1 MPPSPVISRYET
13 RRSFR
18 PHHVV
23 QSQNTGI
30 GLCADGYLDL
40 LDEFQL
46 GPPGERGDADG
57 TRRMGTTTVILRG
70 ICSVGFSRFQTTQV
84 LLHRSISKSELH
96 WSLTLPRLPL
106 CTHYLQPHLMP
117 EAPFQGQTIRPTPF
131 DRYLASAWH
140 SSVTPSGAQ
149 GKPPPS
155 ALSSYPPRTPL
166 SLGIQVLRG

>member
-1 MPPSPVISRYET
+1 LTGSIAMPPSPVISRYET

-117 EAPFQGQTIRPTPF
+117 EAPFQGSELPHF
-131 DRYLASAWH
+131 HNDL
-140 SSVTPSGAQ
+140 
-149 GKPPPS
+149 
-155 ALSSYPPRTPL
+155 PL
-166 SLGIQVLRG
+166 SPQCPGNTRDLQRPRVNGLICRSFLPR